1 MEVNLKLSYYLTS
14 IMQAYTQKYHVFIIK
29 LMLFTDADTDAS
41 DDYVDDVCSSNEEN
55 ETVYQS
61 VVDPDVP
68 LIEQE

>member
-1 MEVNLKLSYYLTS
+1 MHAHRGTIIILNCDNF
-14 IMQAYTQKYHVFIIK
+14 FI
-29 LMLFTDADTDAS
+29 DADTDAS
-41 DDYVDDVCSSNEEN
+41 DDYADDVCSSNEES